1 MTDIRMSRRQFIAL
15 PVAAA
20 CLTLPALPTFAQSYP
35 TRPIKIVVP
44 SPPGGTTDFLARAVG
59 NRMQGTWGQPVVIE
73 NKPGAGLR
81 LTYLGALLLS
91 PRERTTLGTQ

>member
-44 SPPGGTTDFLARAVG
+44 SPLAAQQTFLRAQSETVCRGHGDNLLSSRTSPARAFG
-59 NRMQGTWGQPVVIE
+59 
-73 NKPGAGLR
+73 
-81 LTYLGALLLS
+81 
-91 PRERTTLGTQ
+91 